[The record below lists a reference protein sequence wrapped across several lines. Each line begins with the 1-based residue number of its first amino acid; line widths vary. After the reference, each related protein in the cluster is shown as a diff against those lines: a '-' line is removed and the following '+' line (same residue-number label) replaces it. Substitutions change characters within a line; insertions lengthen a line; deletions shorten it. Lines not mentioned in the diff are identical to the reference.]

1 MKCPHCQKEIDVREM
16 AHIENYPNTVSARI
30 IHCGR
35 QVFMIDGK
43 QGLWSRMPPDKNNPG
58 EAVMAMMNVGKG
70 GKAHKFFPLPKLDAL
85 LRPAQAELKFQAAN
99 LALAH
104 RKRFHGHGRA
114 GRAEFGGYVIGGTG
128 FVVCSGQ
135 AHTQRLC
142 QISEMPLQICILD
155 VHGVPLPQPSTS
167 STASSKT

>member
-85 LRPAQAELKFQAAN
+85 LRPALAVSNRQGELAAAIDESIA
-99 LALAH
+99 ALRRDLPAPVLLH
-104 RKRFHGHGRA
+104 GENCACGSHVCYAIRTLTKVMKR
-114 GRAEFGGYVIGGTG
+114 
-128 FVVCSGQ
+128 
-135 AHTQRLC
+135 
-142 QISEMPLQICILD
+142 
-155 VHGVPLPQPSTS
+155 
-167 STASSKT
+167 